1 MSKVIGI
8 DLGTTNSCVAVM
20 EGSQGKVI
28 ENEEGFRTTPSMVAF
43 TESDERLVGHSAKRQ
58 SVTNPENTFF
68 AIKRLIGRRFGDD
81 ETKKDMDLVPYEI
94 VEGENGDAWVAD
106 KAGEKFS
113 PSQIA
118 AFILQKMKE
127 TAEKYLGDKVTEAVI
142 TVPAYFND
150 SQRQATK
157 DAGKIAGLDVLRII
171 NEPTAAALAYGL
183 EKKSTGTIAVYDLG
197 GGTFDISILEIGD
210 GVFEVKS
217 TNGDTFLGG
226 EDFDK
231 RVIDYLA
238 DEFKKENGIDLRDD
252 RLALQRLKE
261 GAEKAKMELSSA
273 IETEINLPFITAD
286 QSGPKHLTMKLSRAK
301 LEALVDELVER
312 TVKPCEKALS
322 DAGLK
327 ASEIDEVILVGG
339 MTRMPKIIESVK
351 QFFGRDPNRGV
362 NPDEVV
368 ATGAAI
374 QAGVL
379 QGDVKDVLLL
389 DVTPLSL
396 GIETLGGVFTRLIDR
411 NTTIPTRK
419 SQVFSTAED
428 NQTAVTI
435 RVFQGEREM
444 ASDNKV
450 LGQFD
455 LVGIPPSPRGLPQI
469 EVTFD
474 IDANGIVNVSAK
486 DKATGKEQQI
496 RIQASGGLADEDI
509 ERMVHEAEE
518 HADEDKKRKEL
529 VEARNTADSLVYAT
543 EKSLGEFGDKID
555 EADKT
560 KIDEDIAA
568 LKTAIEGEDAA
579 EITAKSDALSQSSM
593 KLGEAMYKAS
603 QEEGAA
609 AAGDAGSDTAEAD
622 SAASGSDSAAS
633 EAGDDNVVDAD
644 FEEVEEDNKD
654 KKD

>member
-1 MSKVIGI
+1 MAKLIGI

-20 EGSQGKVI
+20 EGMEAKVI
-28 ENEEGFRTTPSMVAF
+28 ENTEGMRTTPSIVAF
-43 TESDERLVGHSAKRQ
+43 TDNGERLVGQAAKRQ
-58 SVTNPENTFF
+58 AVTNPENTFF
-68 AIKRLIGRRFGDD
+68 AIKRLIGRRYDD
-81 ETKKDMDLVPYEI
+81 PMVEKDKGLVPYRI
-94 VEGENGDAWVAD
+94 IRGDNGDAWVESRG
-106 KAGEKFS
+106 KKYS
-113 PSQIA
+113 PSQIS

-127 TAEKYLGDKVTEAVI
+127 TAEAYLGEKIDQAVI

-157 DAGKIAGLDVLRII
+157 DAGRIAGLEVLRII

-183 EKKSTGTIAVYDLG
+183 EKKGTGTIAVYDLG
-197 GGTFDISILEIGD
+197 GGTFDISVLEIGD

-231 RVIDYLA
+231 RIIDYLA
-238 DEFKKENGIDLRDD
+238 DEFKKEQGIDLRKD

-261 GAEKAKMELSSA
+261 AAEKAKIELSSSMQ
-273 IETEINLPFITAD
+273 TEVNLPFITAD
-286 QSGPKHLTMKLSRAK
+286 QNGPKHLNIKLTRAK
-301 LEALVDELVER
+301 LEALVEELIER
-312 TVKPCEKALS
+312 TIEPCKAALK

-327 ASEIDEVILVGG
+327 ASEINEVVLVGG
-339 MTRMPKIIESVK
+339 MTRMPKVIETVK
-351 QFFGRDPNRGV
+351 NFFGREPHRGV

-368 ATGAAI
+368 AVGAAI

-379 QGDVKDVLLL
+379 KGEVKDVLLL

-444 ASDNKV
+444 ASDNKL

-455 LVGIPPSPRGLPQI
+455 LVGIPPAPRGVPQV

-486 DKATGKEQQI
+486 DKATNKEQQI
-496 RIQASGGLADEDI
+496 RIQASGGLSETDI
-509 ERMVHEAEE
+509 QRMVKDAEQ
-518 HADEDKKRKEL
+518 HASEDKKRREL
-529 VEARNTADSLVYAT
+529 VEVRNHAEALIHTTERSLKEFGEKVGAA
-543 EKSLGEFGDKID
+543 EKS
-555 EADKT
+555 
-560 KIDEDIAA
+560 
-568 LKTAIEGEDAA
+568 AIESAISDLRGAMTSEDAA
-579 EITAKSDALSQSSM
+579 AIKSKTEALSQASM
-593 KLGEAMYKAS
+593 KLGEAMYKAA
-603 QEEGAA
+603 QESSAVAPPPGDGQGGAG
-609 AAGDAGSDTAEAD
+609 AGGSTSTPKGEK
-622 SAASGSDSAAS
+622 
-633 EAGDDNVVDAD
+633 VVDAD
-644 FEEVEEDNKD
+644 FEEVDDEKNK
-654 KKD
+654 KSA